1 MTLSS
6 SQQEQLW
13 IDAWND
19 LDDLL
24 AQNQFSFILLPDY
37 VEANLEQAQG
47 WIQSHVYADY
57 KIHFEIAFYKGKKPI
72 FINAKKCS

>member
-19 LDDLL
+19 LDDLQ
-24 AQNQFSFILLPDY
+24 AQNLFSFILLPDY

-47 WIQSHVYADY
+47 WIQDRVYENY
-57 KIHFEIAFYKGKKPI
+57 KIHFEIAFYKGKKSI
-72 FINAKKCS
+72 FIHAEKCN